1 MRKIKSE
8 NGGTKCQ
15 SVCPS
20 LRVAGVFAWRV
31 MAPKFAGWRMNEPEL
46 SAWRRT
52 GHDNVMRDFLYY
64 KRVTRNLQ
72 HLLIGFRDDERSLT

>member
-1 MRKIKSE
+1 
-8 NGGTKCQ
+8 
-15 SVCPS
+15 
-20 LRVAGVFAWRV
+20 
-31 MAPKFAGWRMNEPEL
+31 MNEPEL

-72 HLLIGFRDDERSLT
+72 HLLIGFRDNERSLT